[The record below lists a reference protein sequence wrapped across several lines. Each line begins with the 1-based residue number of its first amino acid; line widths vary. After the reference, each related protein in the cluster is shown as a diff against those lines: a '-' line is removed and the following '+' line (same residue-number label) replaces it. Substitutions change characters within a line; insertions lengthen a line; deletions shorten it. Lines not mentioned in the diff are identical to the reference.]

1 MVASA
6 NVFIYIVN
14 INILAASHRH
24 LISELLQHKQQLTQ

>member
-1 MVASA
+1 MLGYFQAQKS
-6 NVFIYIVN
+6 